1 MDPRRRPEGRTSRV
15 PDVIS
20 VSDKADA
27 TVVNPEPLFQPR
39 PAQHPC
45 GADKYVAKEQYKT
58 CALTQTAI
66 MEVDAYKTA
75 EHVVACPSAVCST
88 KCTASGAAAGF
99 HCFNTS
105 VLMDHTAEEANE
117 RALAMGC
124 VGSHRM
130 GNMSMAGAT
139 HGDCLAGHNHNDYMA
154 TAGAATTFESVLVAV
169 VVALA
174 ATALA

>member
-1 MDPRRRPEGRTSRV
+1 MS
-15 PDVIS
+15 VIS
-20 VSDKADA
+20 VSDNADA
-27 TVVNPEPLFQPR
+27 IDRTPFFPPR

-45 GADKYVAKEQYKT
+45 GAGKYVAKEQYKT

-66 MEVDAYKTA
+66 MGVDAYKTA
-75 EHVVACPSAVCST
+75 EHVVACPSAVCAT
-88 KCTASGAAAGF
+88 KCTASGAASGF

-105 VLMDHTAEEANE
+105 VLMDSTAAEANE

-124 VGSHRM
+124 VGNHGM
-130 GNMSMAGAT
+130 GSNFMAGET
-139 HGDCLAGHNHNDYMA
+139 HGDCLVGHNHNDYMA
-154 TAGAATTFESVLVAV
+154 TAGAATTFESVVVAV